1 MNLLYLSSLLLS
13 TLVFQISSEP
23 TELDKITSQVQESLV
38 RLAEVPFLN
47 LEKEDP
53 VRFLRDQIKMF
64 SYKLSSKATEIEKE
78 LNKVYH
84 DDSLLT
90 PGMKEIKNK
99 ILENLSYLTKSSD
112 MQNQTKDII
121 TVLINKSFNTL
132 PKDMQTKLLSIGQ
145 DINTSLKKLRVKYDN
160 ENV

>member
-1 MNLLYLSSLLLS
+1 MSLLYLSSLLLS

-112 MQNQTKDII
+112 IQNQTKDII

>member
-1 MNLLYLSSLLLS
+1 
-13 TLVFQISSEP
+13 
-23 TELDKITSQVQESLV
+23 
-38 RLAEVPFLN
+38 
-47 LEKEDP
+47 
-53 VRFLRDQIKMF
+53 
-64 SYKLSSKATEIEKE
+64 
-78 LNKVYH
+78 
-84 DDSLLT
+84 
-90 PGMKEIKNK
+90 MKEIKNK

>member
-1 MNLLYLSSLLLS
+1 MRLLYLSSLLLS

-38 RLAEVPFLN
+38 RLAEIPFLN

-84 DDSLLT
+84 DDSLLA

-99 ILENLSYLTKSSD
+99 ILENLSYLTKSYD
-112 MQNQTKDII
+112 MQNPTKDII
-121 TVLINKSFNTL
+121 TGLINKSFNTL
-132 PKDMQTKLLSIGQ
+132 PNNMQTKLLSIGQ
-145 DINTSLKKLRVKYDN
+145 DINTSLEKLRVKYDN